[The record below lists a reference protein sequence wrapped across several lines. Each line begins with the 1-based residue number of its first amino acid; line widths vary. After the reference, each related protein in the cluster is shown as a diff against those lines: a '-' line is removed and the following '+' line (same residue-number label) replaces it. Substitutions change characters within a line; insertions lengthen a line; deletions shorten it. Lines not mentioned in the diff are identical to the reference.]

1 MTSFWSGLL
10 GKLLGRE
17 DLTFQEAS
25 EAMRRILT
33 AEATPALF
41 AFPPDMAPVP
51 VEVNRLDNQILVQ
64 YYGAEWQRIFPSL

>member
-1 MTSFWSGLL
+1 MSSFWSGVL

-33 AEATPALF
+33 AEATPAQVAGF
-41 AFPPDMAPVP
+41 AVALRASCGVSVRTQASAAHVVSVSCS
-51 VEVNRLDNQILVQ
+51 VESPR
-64 YYGAEWQRIFPSL
+64 